1 MQRNRS
7 FITRVISFMLVICM
21 LFLSSCVSEEQNV
34 VKTPDFLEQEDE
46 ASKTLREEIGMEVLQ
61 NEDSTISYAV
71 NGEYGK
77 FELKYDEDTGK
88 IFYIDDDGEYLLEIT
103 DVSTDG
109 IASWKVEKENET
121 LEGEVNTS
129 DAATPQ
135 MVLTIAG
142 TTVVISTALYYAI
155 IAAGSVYIAGTTCYV
170 ASKVGELLKKNSN
183 YNYFPAYI
191 MYGNVYVCTKIGL
204 SFTSAV
210 IRIKWGQNVWATS
223 EYLAR
228 SVCRYASPIGC
239 AEYGW
244 EGNRNVN
251 SGYYPHYH
259 AVKYYT
265 SSGKYVHTGAH
276 CWFSY

>member
-1 MQRNRS
+1 MQKKRS
-7 FITRVISFMLVICM
+7 FITRIISFILVICM
-21 LFLSSCVSEEQNV
+21 LFLSSCVAEKQNV

-46 ASKTLREEIGMEVLQ
+46 SSKALREEIGMEVLQ
-61 NEDSTISYAV
+61 NEDSTISYV
-71 NGEYGK
+71 VDGEYGK

-103 DVSTDG
+103 DVSDDG

-155 IAAGSVYIAGTTCYV
+155 IYAGSVYIAGATCYL
-170 ASKVGELLKKNSN
+170 ASKVGTLLKKNSN
-183 YNYFPAYI
+183 YNYFPAYLVR
-191 MYGNVYVCTKIGL
+191 GNVYVSTKVGL

-210 IRIKWGQNVWATS
+210 IRIKWGQSVWTTS
-223 EYLAR
+223 EYLAK

-239 AEYGW
+239 IEYGW
-244 EGNRNVN
+244 HGNRNVN
-251 SGYYPHYH
+251 YGYYPHYH

-265 SSGKYVHTGAH
+265 ANGEYVHSGAH